1 MGRPKQIRD
10 AKRLN
15 LYLPQEV
22 KRALF
27 QLATDTRRSL
37 SGVVTELVLSAT
49 GKPAKSLDEK

>member
-37 SGVVTELVLSAT
+37 SGVVTELVLTAA
-49 GKPAKSLDEK
+49 GKPAKSLGEK